1 MAPKARPLI
10 SRTVSFKL
18 LCVVASS
25 VSSLTLL
32 GGCKTRTFHA
42 ATKTSPQSGFD
53 ATQASNTAKSLLAR
67 INAFVFPPGQLKT
80 IALEGRQIE
89 AWGDL
94 SPYTFE
100 PVGSHERWRL
110 QKEPYKNMG
119 PQEAQKAYVVERRVL
134 DTYRSLRSL
143 CWRQANLDAQATASA
158 LVGAASNEDAI
169 KAASTRCYERDLAA
183 LKANR
188 TQLRREIEA
197 MYDLHMLYRELT
209 DVVLELKREAPTAF
223 ESLKAEVL
231 ATVPPIGTNSQTALR
246 ILEGDGMPAFKEQI
260 VNVSEKD
267 LFLRLLFLDESAW
280 LAYVRHHLE
289 NGLKDGRSESYY
301 ASIMLEWS
309 SELRG
314 KVAQILEASTRTKNY
329 NDFKKHIDIPEKET
343 YLHKGPKRLF
353 DLFSA
358 YALRADLFF
367 PARINALR
375 ASLGE
380 ERAAKQ
386 ALGEWFEL
394 NRKSANL
401 QGATTGKGTIRVED
415 IVSIGEGVRNALH
428 KRNINDVWF
437 AVLGSTGNGKA
448 GATPGGYSDVDGYAY
463 YKPALVTDKNGRA
476 TSFELGDRMD
486 NVVRVWELKKSLT
499 TLGPDGKP
507 LGGQLVQD
515 SEGGFVWLG
524 RSRTTRF
531 VTDLEGNSRE
541 EEASNLV
548 NPPPGFFE
556 QKNLQDDM
564 TEAIRKVFETRVA
577 QPANYKVPGKY
588 EWGDDE
594 LFVSF
599 ETLAKSAFVRK
610 QRIGNATQMNPV
622 VFFFRPDGISLV
634 VVPMHDNR
642 SVELDDPAIRPY
654 VYNLHTF

>member
-1 MAPKARPLI
+1 M
-10 SRTVSFKL
+10 S
-18 LCVVASS
+18 
-25 VSSLTLL
+25 
-32 GGCKTRTFHA
+32 CKTRVFNANVKAAPQGAFDA
-42 ATKTSPQSGFD
+42 AT
-53 ATQASNTAKSLLAR
+53 ARANAKNILSR
-67 INAFVFPPGQLKT
+67 IAAFSFPSGQLKT
-80 IALEGRQIE
+80 ISFEGRKIE

-100 PVGSHERWRL
+100 PLGSHEQWRL
-110 QKEPYKNMG
+110 EKAPYKSL
-119 PQEAQKAYVVERRVL
+119 QKDAAQRAFLVDRRIL
-134 DTYRSLRSL
+134 DTYRSIRSL
-143 CWRQANLDAQATASA
+143 CWRQLNSNAQSTASTLAGSSADPDA
-158 LVGAASNEDAI
+158 L
-169 KAASTRCYERDLAA
+169 KTASTRCYEKGLAD
-183 LKANR
+183 LKATR
-188 TQLRREIEA
+188 PGLRGEIEA
-197 MYDLHMLYRELT
+197 MYDLHVLYRTLT
-209 DVVLELKREAPTAF
+209 DVVLELKRQAPNEFLA
-223 ESLKAEVL
+223 LKTEVL
-231 ATVPPIGTNSQTALR
+231 ADVPTIGTKEQDALR
-246 ILEGDGMPAFKEQI
+246 ILEIEGTVTFKEQI
-260 VNVSEKD
+260 VNFSDKD
-267 LFLRLLFLDESAW
+267 LFLRLLFLDEAAW
-280 LAYVRHHLE
+280 LAYVRHHLAH
-289 NGLKDGRSESYY
+289 GLKDGRSESYL

-309 SELRG
+309 TPLRQE
-314 KVAQILEASTRTKNY
+314 VTSILEASTRAKNY
-329 NDFKKHIDIPEKET
+329 NDFKKHIDIPEKDT

-358 YALRADLFF
+358 YSLRADLFF
-367 PARINALR
+367 PGRVNALR

-401 QGATTGKGTIRVED
+401 QGATSGKGTIRIED
-415 IVSIGEGVRNALH
+415 IVSIGEGVRAALK

-448 GATPGGYSDVDGYAY
+448 GATPGGFSDVDGYAY
-463 YKPALVTDKNGRA
+463 YKPSLVTDVNGRA
-476 TSFELGDRMD
+476 TSFELGERMN
-486 NVVRVWELKKSLT
+486 NVVKVYELKKSLT

-507 LGGQLVQD
+507 LGGQLVED
-515 SEGGFVWLG
+515 SEGGFIWLG

-531 VTDLEGNSRE
+531 VTDLNGNSRE

-564 TEAIRKVFETRVA
+564 TEAIRNVFRTRVS
-577 QPANYKVPGKY
+577 QPSNYLVPRAY

-654 VYNLHTF
+654 IYNLHTF